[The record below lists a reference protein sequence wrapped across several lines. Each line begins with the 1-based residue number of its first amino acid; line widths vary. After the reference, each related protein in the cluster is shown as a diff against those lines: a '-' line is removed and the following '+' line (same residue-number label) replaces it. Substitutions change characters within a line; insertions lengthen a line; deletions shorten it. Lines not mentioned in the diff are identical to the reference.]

1 MARTDTLPH
10 FLTDVADAIREKGG
24 TSEPIQASDFDTEIE
39 NLPSGGGADLSDY
52 FESTIGTGSSNFGGW
67 CYTVKSLPATTTVDG
82 TNLSNAFTKFQGT
95 TLPLI
100 DTSNVDTIAGM
111 CSNCPNLT
119 SIPLL
124 NTLNVTN
131 MNNTF
136 NNCPS
141 LTTVPLLNTSNAT
154 NMNLT
159 FYNCPNLTDTSLD
172 NILQMCI
179 NSNIIISSKKNLK
192 NMGFTSTD
200 YPTSRIE
207 ALPHYQDFIDAG
219 WIIGY

>member
-1 MARTDTLPH
+1 MARVDSLGH

-52 FESTIGTGSSNFGGW
+52 FEPTIGSGSSNFGGW
-67 CYTVKSLPATTTVDG
+67 CYTIKSLPATTTVDG
-82 TNLSNAFTKFQGT
+82 ISLSNAFTGFQGT

-100 DTSNVDTIAGM
+100 DTSNVETIASM
-111 CSNCPNLT
+111 CNNCPNLT
-119 SIPLL
+119 NIPLL
-124 NTLNVTN
+124 NTSNVTN

-136 NNCPS
+136 FGCTS
-141 LTTVPLLNTSNAT
+141 LTTVPLLNTSNVTA
-154 NMNLT
+154 MNNT

-172 NILQMCI
+172 NILQMCV
-179 NSNIIISSKKNLK
+179 NSNITTSSRKNLK
-192 NMGFTSTD
+192 NMGFNATN

-219 WIIGY
+219 WTIGY